1 MLSSGVSMRTIALL
15 ALLNGLKGP
24 AVRCQSG
31 KFKPPFLFSM
41 PKLDRYLL
49 GEFTLS
55 FIATLSVLLIT
66 SVGGVLVDVLGRIA
80 DGRMPAQ
87 LLLSQ
92 LGLQFV
98 VYLPIILPM
107 ALLLG
112 LALAI
117 SRLYR
122 DSEMAVLT
130 ATGVS
135 PLRLLRP
142 VFCLAGPIVLLV
154 ALTSLWLGPKAERR
168 SAALIE
174 NASRSMVVT
183 GLEAGKFTSLPG
195 GGIVYLSSLSA
206 DGKQMG
212 KVFMQRTNQ
221 GRMDVVSANSGSL
234 FFEGTQQRFLKLEDG
249 YRVEGPTDGALDYH
263 LMRYASNA
271 IALPPQPT
279 ARDNDDPELLSTP
292 QLLSDSRPKAQAQL
306 HWRITPPLLALA
318 FTFLVL
324 PMSRSAPRQA
334 RHGQVMLLF
343 LAYVFGVNMMILGR
357 QWIAA
362 GKLPPAAGLW
372 WLSIPLLVLGI
383 WLCWRDGRLPRAQ
396 SSLS

>member
-1 MLSSGVSMRTIALL
+1 
-15 ALLNGLKGP
+15 
-24 AVRCQSG
+24 
-31 KFKPPFLFSM
+31 M

-55 FIATLSVLLIT
+55 FMATLSVLLLT

-92 LGLQFV
+92 LGLKFV

-135 PLRLLRP
+135 PIRLLRP
-142 VFCLAGPIVLLV
+142 VLCLAGPVVILV
-154 ALTSLWLGPKAERR
+154 ALTSLWLGPKAERH
-168 SAALIE
+168 SAILIE
-174 NASRSMVVT
+174 KASRSMVIA

-206 DGKQMG
+206 DSKHMG
-212 KVFMQRTNQ
+212 KVFIQRPHE

-249 YRVEGPTDGALDYH
+249 YRVEGPMDGLLDYR

-271 IALPPQPT
+271 IALPAQQAT
-279 ARDNDDPELLSTP
+279 RDDNDPELLPTS
-292 QLLSDSRPKAQAQL
+292 QLFSDSRAKAQAQL
-306 HWRITPPLLALA
+306 HWRMTPPLLALA
-318 FTFLVL
+318 FTLLVL
-324 PMSRSAPRQA
+324 PLSRSAPRQT
-334 RHGQVMLLF
+334 RHGQVMVLF
-343 LAYVFGVNMMILGR
+343 LAYVLGVNLMILGR
-357 QWIAA
+357 QWLAA
-362 GKLPPAAGLW
+362 GKLPTVIGLW
-372 WLSIPLLVLGI
+372 WLSLPLLALGL

-396 SSLS
+396 SLS

>member
-1 MLSSGVSMRTIALL
+1 MR
-15 ALLNGLKGP
+15 
-24 AVRCQSG
+24 AVRCQGG
-31 KFKPPFLFSM
+31 KFKPPLLLSM

-49 GEFTLS
+49 GEFSLS
-55 FIATLSVLLIT
+55 FMATLSVLLIT

-87 LLLSQ
+87 LLLWQ

-142 VFCLAGPIVLLV
+142 VMCLAGPVIMLV
-154 ALTSLWLGPKAERR
+154 ALTSLWLGPKADRH
-168 SAALIE
+168 SAVLIE

-195 GGIVYLSSLSA
+195 GGIVYLSSLNA
-206 DGKQMG
+206 DGKHMG
-212 KVFMQRTNQ
+212 KVFIQRRDD

-234 FFEGTQQRFLKLEDG
+234 FFEGPQQRFLKLEDG
-249 YRVEGPTDGALDYH
+249 YRVEGAINGELDYR
-263 LMRYASNA
+263 LMRYASNT
-271 IALPPQPT
+271 IALAPQQA
-279 ARDNDDPELLSTP
+279 ARDNDDPELLSTR
-292 QLLSDSRPKAQAQL
+292 QLLADSRPKAQAQL

-324 PMSRSAPRQA
+324 PLSRSAPRQTQ
-334 RHGQVMLLF
+334 HGQVMMLF
-343 LAYVFGVNMMILGR
+343 LAYVFGVNLMILGR
-357 QWIAA
+357 QWLAA
-362 GKLPPAAGLW
+362 GKLPSAAGMW
-372 WLSIPLLVLGI
+372 WLSLPLLALGM
-383 WLCWRDGRLPRAQ
+383 WLCWRDGRLPRAKA
-396 SSLS
+396 LS